1 MPLTTIEKVENYALI
16 EIEESYEPTVQTF
29 INAVTAY
36 IERYTGRVFAD
47 PEEDIEATD
56 LIYDG
61 TNGDEIFIDD
71 AIEVTGVNIGDDEL
85 DITDFVV
92 YPSNRLP
99 KTRIILPYRIFTTGN
114 QNVTVTA
121 KWGYGSVPADIS
133 LAATVMVAGIINGQ
147 NSQDTD
153 NREVQSETIGRYSVT
168 YKSGSQ
174 QATDYLNA
182 KETLKMYKRYA

>member
-16 EIEESYEPTVQTF
+16 DIGESYEPTVQEY
-29 INAVTAY
+29 IDAVTAF
-36 IERYTGRVFAD
+36 IERYTGRTFAEPD
-47 PEEDIEATD
+47 EEAEATD

-61 TNGDEIFIDD
+61 TNGDEIYIDD
-71 AIEVTGVNIGDDEL
+71 AIEVTGVKIGDEEL
-85 DITDFVV
+85 ASNDFVV

-121 KWGYGSVPADIS
+121 KWGYGSIPADIS
-133 LAATVMVAGIINGQ
+133 FAATVMVAGIINGQ

-153 NREVQSETIGRYSVT
+153 NREIQSETIGRYSVT
-168 YKSGSQ
+168 YKSGST
-174 QATDYLNA
+174 QASDFVNA
-182 KETLKMYKRYA
+182 MKILKTYKRYA

>member
-1 MPLTTIEKVENYALI
+1 MALTTIEKVEDYALI
-16 EIEESYEPTVQTF
+16 EIEESYKPTVQTF
-29 INAVTAY
+29 IDAVTAY
-36 IERYTGRVFAD
+36 IERYTGRTFAEPD
-47 PEEDIEATD
+47 EEEEPTD
-56 LIYDG
+56 LVYDG
-61 TNGDEIFIDD
+61 SNGDEIFIDD
-71 AIEVTGVNIGDDEL
+71 AVEVTGVKIGDDEL
-85 DITDFVV
+85 DTTDFVV

-99 KTRIILPYRIFTTGN
+99 KTRIILPYRIFTSGN

-121 KWGYGSVPADIS
+121 KWGYGSIPADIS
-133 LAATVMVAGIINGQ
+133 FAATVMVAGIINSQ

-168 YKSGSQ
+168 YKSGSS